1 MSSDSSSSAGP
12 SSPKRFKLTSDNLT
26 TKLTDNRKNAS
37 KSVLEFN
44 FKKKRVRVLSTV
56 SDVKEKSNGIIYWM
70 SRDARVQDNWAFLY
84 AQKLALK
91 NKTSLHVCFC
101 LVPKFLDAT
110 IRHFKF
116 MLNGLKEVEEDC
128 HKLNINFHLLKGQA
142 GKKIPE
148 FVEKHKIGG
157 VVCDFSPL
165 RVPKKWVEDVQEN
178 LPEDIPFCQVD
189 AHNVVPVWVTSDKQE
204 YAARTIRN
212 KINKNLNEYLTDF
225 PALIKHPFESSF
237 KAKKVNWKEA
247 FDSLEVDQTVD
258 EVKSIQ
264 PGYKKGIEELNSFCE
279 KRLKIFDSK
288 RNDPTVNALSGLS
301 PWFHFGQISVQRAV
315 LTVKEYKSKYS
326 ASVDAFCEEAIVRRE
341 LSDNFCFYNEN
352 YDNLNGL
359 HDWARTTLNAHKKDK
374 RDYLYTRKE
383 FDEAK
388 THDDLWNSAQIQL
401 KREGKMHGF
410 LRMYWAKKIL
420 EWTKSPE
427 EALEFSI
434 YLNDR
439 YNLDGRDPNGYVGKF
454 FLLLDLRELEAINSF
469 LFLRMHVVHWRF
481 TRSGLERTT
490 SFR

>member
-1 MSSDSSSSAGP
+1 MSDSSSAGP
-12 SSPKRFKLTSDNLT
+12 SSPKKSKLSSDNLI
-26 TKLTDNRKNAS
+26 KSLTEARKNTS
-37 KSVLEFN
+37 KSIMEFD
-44 FKKKRVRVLSTV
+44 FKKKRVRVLSTASEV
-56 SDVKEKSNGIIYWM
+56 IDKPNGIIYWM
-70 SRDARVQDNWAFLY
+70 SRDGRVQDNWAFLY
-84 AQKLALK
+84 AQKLAIK

-110 IRHFKF
+110 IRHYKF
-116 MLNGLKEVEEDC
+116 MLNGLQEVEKDC
-128 HKLNINFHLLKGQA
+128 QKLNINFHLLKGQA
-142 GKKIPE
+142 VTELPE
-148 FVEKHKIGG
+148 FVKKHKIGG

-165 RVPKKWVEDVQEN
+165 RVPKKWVEDLQKK
-178 LPEDIPFCQVD
+178 LPKDIPFCQVD
-189 AHNVVPVWVTSDKQE
+189 AHNIIPVWVTSDKQE
-204 YAARTIRN
+204 YAARTIRT
-212 KINKNLNEYLTDF
+212 KINKNLNEYLTEF
-225 PALIKHPFESSF
+225 PPVIKHPFDTSF
-237 KAKKVNWKEA
+237 KAKKINWKEA

-258 EVKSIQ
+258 EVKWAQ
-264 PGYKKGIEELNSFCE
+264 PGYEMGIGELKSFCE

-315 LTVKEYKSKYS
+315 LTVKKYKSKYS
-326 ASVDAFCEEAIVRRE
+326 ESVAAFCEEAIVRRE

-374 RDYLYTRKE
+374 REYLYTRKE

-388 THDDLWNSAQIQL
+388 THDDLWNSAQIQM

-454 FLLLDLRELEAINSF
+454 FFIYFLWNLG
-469 LFLRMHVVHWRF
+469 LFLKLF
-481 TRSGLERTT
+481 
-490 SFR
+490 